1 MPLTFTTRAG
11 AERLGGRVRG
21 LQPWETI
28 RIGAGLEVTATP
40 ARHGPAGIEP
50 ISGDVIG
57 FTLGTSE
64 PGDAVY
70 LTGDTV
76 FYEGVVEVAR
86 RFRPQLVVIFA
97 GAARTR
103 GSN

>member
-1 MPLTFTTRAG
+1 MSSAS
-11 AERLGGRVRG
+11 
-21 LQPWETI
+21 
-28 RIGAGLEVTATP
+28 
-40 ARHGPAGIEP
+40 H
-50 ISGDVIG
+50 S
-57 FTLGTSE
+57 SE